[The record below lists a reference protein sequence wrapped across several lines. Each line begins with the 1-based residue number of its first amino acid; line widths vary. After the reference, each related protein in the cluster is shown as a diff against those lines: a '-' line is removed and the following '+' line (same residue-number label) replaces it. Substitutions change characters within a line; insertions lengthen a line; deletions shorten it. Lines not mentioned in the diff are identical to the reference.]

1 MVTDIPRPREVS
13 GYGSGVII
21 SGDGYII
28 TNNHVIENAESVDVT
43 LNDKRTF
50 TAKVVGRD
58 PGSDIALLKIK
69 AENLPYIKYGD
80 SEAPQAW

>member
-1 MVTDIPRPREVS
+1 MMGGQADNPIMEWFYGDRYSKTTGKSS

-21 SGDGYII
+21 SADGYII
-28 TNNHVIENAESVDVT
+28 TNNHVVENAESVDVT

-50 TAKVVGRD
+50 TAKVIGRD

-69 AENLPYIKYGD
+69 GR
-80 SEAPQAW
+80 